1 MRCADTSG
9 RFASSGLSA
18 KLYEEGCFAGTTS
31 DFSVFAPSSQSERK
45 WLSLEQIRESEIVE
59 SDNVKS
65 KGKSGAVI
73 VRQPR
78 ECIGSR
84 RICLMFA
91 LSGSDNLPAL
101 LMFYL
106 AKFPT
111 IVSLCKRMKTISFSA
126 LA

>member
-59 SDNVKS
+59 SDNV
-65 KGKSGAVI
+65 AELI
-73 VRQPR
+73 VGQQRVSSQNCQRQIWR
-78 ECIGSR
+78 
-84 RICLMFA
+84 
-91 LSGSDNLPAL
+91 SDRSTTTG
-101 LMFYL
+101 MY
-106 AKFPT
+106 
-111 IVSLCKRMKTISFSA
+111 R
-126 LA
+126 